1 MLLNR
6 GEGRENTGQ
15 FQLSPPVIS
24 ADSSDVPVHRYF
36 FKRLRFLGN
45 KTFSHFATLMFLAVW
60 HGYYP
65 GYFGSFMLEFFVM
78 RAEREVRALY
88 VTCDVSVKIT

>member
-1 MLLNR
+1 MKSVPLICIHLN
-6 GEGRENTGQ
+6 
-15 FQLSPPVIS
+15 
-24 ADSSDVPVHRYF
+24 RYF

-45 KTFSHFATLMFLAVW
+45 KTVSHFSTLMFLALW

-78 RAEREVRALY
+78 RAEKEVSTDLELP
-88 VTCDVSVKIT
+88 TVS